1 MTAAWEDVLECV
13 RTAEGMC
20 RISEEYTRSLILH
33 RERMEGVLKKNFSNA
48 TELADSLVLQ
58 GGLSFQPGPQDRGRR
73 GQRAV

>member
-33 RERMEGVLKKNFSNA
+33 RSGW
-48 TELADSLVLQ
+48 
-58 GGLSFQPGPQDRGRR
+58 
-73 GQRAV
+73 RAC